1 MSEADAEDRNLAQD
15 RLDVLLRVGDRR
27 GIGRSVRE
35 EHAVG
40 LHLEDRF
47 RRRLRR
53 HDRDTGELREVA
65 QDVRLHAE
73 VVAHDVGKPLLRR
86 PRGEFIRTVAR
97 HLRGV
102 VLPVKS
108 LPLASLLDR
117 PFFILLSI
125 FSIRADLF
133 VGDVEIGTLVAV
145 VAQMNRQR
153 TRVDPVDAWH
163 ARVLEVLVKRLRGT
177 EVRRLVIGVHNQ
189 SM

>member
-1 MSEADAEDRNLAQD
+1 MILFFAC
-15 RLDVLLRVGDRR
+15 
-27 GIGRSVRE
+27 
-35 EHAVG
+35 H
-40 LHLEDRF
+40 
-47 RRRLRR
+47 LRR
-53 HDRDTGELREVA
+53 
-65 QDVRLHAE
+65 
-73 VVAHDVGKPLLRR
+73 
-86 PRGEFIRTVAR
+86 
-97 HLRGV
+97 V

-117 PFFILLSI
+117 PFFILLST

-153 TRVDPVDAWH
+153 TRVDPVDARH